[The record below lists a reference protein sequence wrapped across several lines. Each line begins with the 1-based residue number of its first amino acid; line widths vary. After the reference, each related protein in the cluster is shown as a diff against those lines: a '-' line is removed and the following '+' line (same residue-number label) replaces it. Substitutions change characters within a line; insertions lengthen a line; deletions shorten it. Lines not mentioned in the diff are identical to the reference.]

1 MEQREVVHDKVHYF
15 KSGLTTLSEKK
26 TALGVGFAKSSLHAE
41 QESSSWEV
49 SQSPRSA
56 SSGLLFVGCGFV
68 LHSRSSFPS
77 VPWSWLRVL
86 HQSSWVTR
94 RSAGR
99 SEDS

>member
-68 LHSRSSFPS
+68 LHSRSSFPQRPL
-77 VPWSWLRVL
+77 VVAQGVKPELLGDQMLCR
-86 HQSSWVTR
+86 T
-94 RSAGR
+94 
-99 SEDS
+99 E